1 MAKTRPQEPTIDGR
15 GRPAHPYLADKQRF
29 VDGQRVR
36 YAHESSVDSP
46 VHAGDL
52 GTVVSGTPQDDGRI
66 LYDILWDGAERP
78 VGYFEPVLE
87 PAPAD

>member
-1 MAKTRPQEPTIDGR
+1 MAKTWLQESTIDGR

-29 VDGQRVR
+29 DDGQRVR
-36 YAHESSVDSP
+36 YAHEGSPDSP
-46 VHAGDL
+46 VHTGDL

-66 LYDILWDGAERP
+66 LYNVLWDGAERT
-78 VGYFEPVLE
+78 VGCFEPVLE